1 MSRKAWLGMSL
12 AALATA
18 AAATY
23 WFAWRWPQGD
33 IQASLTAQ
41 RPTAGEATARLVI
54 KTNQPYSVAMRRGV
68 TMDLRSRDIS
78 IDSAKPVDLGGHL
91 GFEVSG
97 RPVAPIAECPIT
109 VEFARSGK
117 TVGSTPLTINPEAWP
132 FPQGPVEANAVE
144 VIPLG
149 TRSDLTIVTNQLYAI
164 ASGFDPGLEMSAD
177 FGESHGAVPVD
188 VEGKLGFK
196 VDFQA
201 HSPNASEAASA
212 TLMAAG
218 SPVASFETPI
228 GVPMP
233 QFFRDREVTFAEMV
247 ESPPTDIYGSDI
259 TIWRS
264 QDVDSGDRWVVAGH
278 AASSV
283 CRRVSS
289 SVWRL
294 AMESNL
300 DAPDFFVGAG
310 FACLEPRLGP
320 DDIWERFMAFEAAWP
335 EAAELIAPEMPGLD
349 AFRKRALVVFGAK
362 VIRETLADAAMPSI
376 SATDDEIRA
385 FESLMQEATG
395 GGVLDAGVGGT
406 LLAQARRPER
416 AAELRIAGRAA
427 EPSPLTAYLRDL
439 PNEERAAFR
448 ADLTDLYDLMTAGA
462 EIGLDIA
469 RASDDT
475 GLVHLPDPS
484 GATVTHAVAREV
496 EQSLAAF
503 AADDSVEYPVSYV
516 SEVAGGHLGVAAL
529 PYYDLQGSPIRL
541 QIPADT
547 LHAETGERIEQF
559 LADSL
564 SRELST
570 SARRAAARWRDSAT
584 GAGLSLRH
592 WVSRAD
598 GSLSDWLHESEEIT
612 FEILDPHGR
621 PTGATRS
628 EWIRRSIHISRR
640 FDFIADALTSAA
652 SFEALARSLEARSD
666 DPRLV
671 RVVSVTCTDSF
682 LRGWPLSFVDAS
694 LETRFQTW
702 IDERRDQTWEALFQE
717 GREQG
722 LDLTALIDEST
733 IFLSRREGEQLIVE
747 PRAVVDLATY
757 ALHRD
762 RAAGLFAYRSPWT
775 GRVLEGLKPHE
786 LNALGL
792 TAGAGEDD
800 LAAAATRQVVALLG
814 DDSLTPADPVNP
826 EPAIV
831 AEIEDRIALA
841 FALAPEAASRA
852 LVLAIMDDLPEE
864 EAATAIELRQA
875 RLLVQAE
882 EGNDFAWFE
891 IENLIER
898 GDWKFP
904 EQYLAR
910 AGNIRASDPGLAL
923 RLTNEAREID
933 KDFVARFEAGEKEVW
948 SPVLERAIQALRF
961 EGIAFTL
968 SMVREL
974 SGVMADLESS
984 EATLSDIAEAL
995 DDVAERISSH
1005 NAGVKLSGDVADG
1018 APDELRALAKQI
1030 RNTAPQTDM
1039 LDRYLW
1045 KAELEEVVDA
1055 AAIAAVDELEAVG
1068 TLSRTTL
1075 VHYVELTWATGRYA
1089 AAIDLLRD
1097 FASNLLD
1104 DAPDAEATARRA
1116 RLEAVIDVAR
1126 PRMVKGLV
1134 YTGRQHVITDLF
1146 SRKVTDFALTPT
1158 STDQVV
1164 PRLRVMP
1171 AERPDQAL
1179 DDLRT
1184 FTGDLTGR
1192 KLVDLGG
1199 GQQATVTWDASSFS
1213 SARVI
1218 GVRSAR
1224 DGESVWKLRP
1234 IADPRARA
1242 EADAAI
1248 YLTGHLRRKGLPLP
1262 AQLRAPGSIDV
1273 VAQEGGTIIT
1283 RERLA
1288 RGVPLDSL
1296 RKPGKAI
1303 ESDVLDAYA
1312 DLAFRIAHD
1321 GADADSARLS
1331 RASVLNYKTMR
1342 TRVLERNNLAR
1353 EQAALFDLGESN
1365 RAALESAEGSSL
1377 ADFHD
1382 RVEAFAAAAWPG
1394 RRPLAKHGIGLVHD
1408 AHLGNYY
1415 YDAVAPQGKRL
1426 TAIDF
1431 GSDYIGSVG
1440 HTFAFIIRERRPV
1453 DGWTLES
1460 FRQAVDAE
1468 FVRHAETFGEP
1479 LVGEAKLEALRA
1491 MAFQPYKFIS
1501 SDSRSF
1507 LRRLGRELGLDEQLS
1522 PAELRTALAE
1532 PNARARLDAVLADP
1546 VIKEKY
1552 IRELQ
1557 QLEFT
1562 LRILRNETPDAAER
1576 AAIDALL
1583 ETIRE
1588 SLRTGYRLATSGS
1601 DTGRPRC

>member
-41 RPTAGEATARLVI
+41 RPTAGEDAARLVI

-78 IDSAKPVDLGGHL
+78 VDSAKPVDLGGRL
-91 GFEVSG
+91 GFEVAV
-97 RPVAPIAECPIT
+97 RPVVPIAECRVT
-109 VEFARSGK
+109 ADYTRSGK
-117 TVGSTPLTINPEAWP
+117 SVGSTRLTIMPEAWP

-144 VIPLG
+144 GVTLS
-149 TRSDLTIVTNQLYAI
+149 TRSDFTIVTNQLYAI
-164 ASGFDPGLEMSAD
+164 ASGFEPELDLSAD
-177 FGESHGAVPVD
+177 FGESHGAVAVD
-188 VEGKLGFK
+188 VDGKLGFK

-212 TLMAAG
+212 TLIAAG
-218 SPVASFETPI
+218 APVASFEAPI

-233 QFFRDREVTFAEMV
+233 RFFRDREVTFAEMV
-247 ESPPTDIYGSDI
+247 GSPPTDIYGSDI

-320 DDIWERFMAFEAAWP
+320 ADIWQRFVAFKATWP
-335 EAAELIAPEMPGLD
+335 EAAEMIAPENPGFV
-349 AFRKRALVVFGAK
+349 AFQKRRLVVFGTEI
-362 VIRETLADAAMPSI
+362 IRETLADAAMPSI
-376 SATDDEIRA
+376 SATDGEIQA
-385 FESLMQEATG
+385 FESLMQQATG
-395 GGVLDAGVGGT
+395 GGVLAAGVAGT
-406 LLAQARRPER
+406 LLEQARRPER

-439 PNEERAAFR
+439 PDDERAAIR
-448 ADLTDLYDLMTAGA
+448 ADLTNLYDLMTAGA
-462 EIGLDIA
+462 EIEFDVA
-469 RASDDT
+469 KASDDT

-503 AADDSVEYPVSYV
+503 AADDSVEYPISYV

-529 PYYDLQGSPIRL
+529 PYYDLQGRPIRL

-547 LHAETGERIEQF
+547 LHAEASERVEQF

-564 SRELST
+564 SRELAT
-570 SARRAAARWRDSAT
+570 SARRAAMRWRDSAT
-584 GAGLSLRH
+584 EAGLSLQD
-592 WVSRAD
+592 WASRAD
-598 GSLSDWLHESEEIT
+598 GSLSDWLHESEEFT
-612 FEILDPHGR
+612 FEILDPQGR
-621 PTGATRS
+621 PTGETRS
-628 EWIRRSIHISRR
+628 EWIRRSIYIFRR
-640 FDFIADALTSAA
+640 FDFIANALTSAA
-652 SFEALARSLEARSD
+652 SFEALARSLESRTG
-666 DPRLV
+666 DPRLA
-671 RVVSVTCTDSF
+671 RVVGVTCTDSF

-694 LETRFQTW
+694 LESRFQTW
-702 IDERRDQTWEALFQE
+702 IDDRRDRTWEALFQE

-722 LDLTALIDEST
+722 INLTALIDEST
-733 IFLSRREGEQLIVE
+733 IFLSRREGDQLIVE

-775 GRVLEGLKPHE
+775 DRVLEGLDPHE

-792 TAGAGEDD
+792 AAGAGEDD
-800 LAAAATRQVVALLG
+800 LAAAATRHIVALLA
-814 DDSLTPADPVNP
+814 DDALTPADPGSP

-831 AEIEDRIALA
+831 AEIEDRIAMA

-852 LVLAIMDDLPEE
+852 LVQAIMDDLPEE
-864 EAATAIELRQA
+864 RAVTHEELRQA
-875 RLLVQAE
+875 RLLLRADRGSDSASFEIFALLDAGRWKFPDLYMQEADSIRESDPARARRFAVYARMID
-882 EGNDFAWFE
+882 NDFA
-891 IENLIER
+891 
-898 GDWKFP
+898 
-904 EQYLAR
+904 
-910 AGNIRASDPGLAL
+910 
-923 RLTNEAREID
+923 
-933 KDFVARFEAGEKEVW
+933 ARFEAGEKEAR
-948 SPVLERAIQALRF
+948 SPILERAAQALRF

-974 SGVMADLESS
+974 SGVMTDLESS
-984 EATLSDIAEAL
+984 EPTLPDIARSL
-995 DDVAERISSH
+995 DGIADRIGAH
-1005 NAGVKLSGDVADG
+1005 NASARLSGDVAKG
-1018 APDELRALAKQI
+1018 VPDELRALAKQI
-1030 RNTAPQTDM
+1030 RGTWSQANM

-1055 AAIAAVDELEAVG
+1055 AATAAVDELHAVD

-1089 AAIDLLRD
+1089 AAIDLLRV
-1097 FASNLLD
+1097 FAGALRE
-1104 DAPDAEATARRA
+1104 DAADAEATARRA

-1126 PRMVKGLV
+1126 SRMVKGLV

-1146 SRKVTDFALTPT
+1146 SRRVTDFALTPT
-1158 STDQVV
+1158 TTDQVV

-1171 AERPDQAL
+1171 TERPDQAL

-1192 KLVDLGG
+1192 KLADLGEG
-1199 GQQATVTWDASSFS
+1199 RQANVMWDAPSFS

-1262 AQLRAPGSIDV
+1262 AQLRAPGSINL
-1273 VAQEGGTIIT
+1273 VAQEGGTILT

-1296 RKPGKAI
+1296 RQPGKAI

-1312 DLAFRIAHD
+1312 DLTFRIARD
-1321 GADADSARLS
+1321 GADADGARLS
-1331 RASVLNYKTMR
+1331 RDSVLDYETMR
-1342 TRVLERNNLAR
+1342 KRLLERNDLAR
-1353 EQAALFDLGESN
+1353 EQAAVFDLSN
-1365 RAALESAEGSSL
+1365 AHRAVLESAEASSL
-1377 ADFHD
+1377 ASFHD
-1382 RVEAFAAAAWPG
+1382 QIEVFAAVAWPG
-1394 RRPLAKHGIGLVHD
+1394 KRTLAGHGIGLVHD

-1415 YDAVAPQGKRL
+1415 YDALAPRGQRL

-1431 GSDYIGSVG
+1431 GADYIGSVG

-1453 DGWTLES
+1453 DGWTFES

-1468 FVRHAETFGEP
+1468 FARYANTVGEP
-1479 LVGEAKLEALRA
+1479 LIGDAKLETLRA

-1507 LRRLGRELGLDEQLS
+1507 LTRLGRELGLDEQPSPVELS
-1522 PAELRTALAE
+1522 NALAE
-1532 PNARARLDAVLADP
+1532 PAARTKLDAVLAEP

-1557 QLEFT
+1557 QLELT
-1562 LRILRNETPDAAER
+1562 LRILRNETPYAAER

-1583 ETIRE
+1583 ETIRA
-1588 SLRTGYRLATSGS
+1588 SLRTGYRLATSGAVT
-1601 DTGRPRC
+1601 DRA

>member
-1 MSRKAWLGMSL
+1 MSL

-41 RPTAGEATARLVI
+41 QPTAGEAAARLVI

-78 IDSAKPVDLGGHL
+78 IDSAKPVDLGGRL
-91 GFEVSG
+91 GFEVSA
-97 RPVAPIAECPIT
+97 RPGAPIAECPIT

-117 TVGSTPLTINPEAWP
+117 AVGSTPLTINSEAWP
-132 FPQGPVEANAVE
+132 FPQGPVEASAVE
-144 VIPLG
+144 GIPLG

-164 ASGFDPGLEMSAD
+164 ASSFDPGLEVSAD

-201 HSPNASEAASA
+201 HSPNASEAVSA

-218 SPVASFETPI
+218 SPVASFEAHI

-233 QFFRDREVTFAEMV
+233 QFFRDREVTFVEMV

-264 QDVDSGDRWVVAGH
+264 QDADSGDRWVVAGH

-294 AMESNL
+294 AMDSNL

-320 DDIWERFMAFEAAWP
+320 DDIWERFLAFEATWP
-335 EAAELIAPEMPGLD
+335 EAAELIAPEMRGLD
-349 AFRKRALVVFGAK
+349 ALRKRALVVFGAEA
-362 VIRETLADAAMPSI
+362 IRETLADAAMPSI
-376 SATDDEIRA
+376 SATDGEIRA
-385 FESLMQEATG
+385 FESLMEEATG
-395 GGVLDAGVGGT
+395 GGVLDARVAGK

-416 AAELRIAGRAA
+416 AAELRIAGQAE
-427 EPSPLTAYLRDL
+427 EPSPLTAHLRSL
-439 PNEERAAFR
+439 PGDERAAIH

-462 EIGLDIA
+462 EIEFDVA
-469 RASDDT
+469 KASDDT

-484 GATVTHAVAREV
+484 RATVTHAIAREV
-496 EQSLAAF
+496 EQSLAVL
-503 AADDSVEYPVSYV
+503 AADDSAPYPVSYV
-516 SEVAGGHLGVAAL
+516 SEVAGGHQGVAAL
-529 PYYDLQGSPIRL
+529 PYFDLKGRPVRL
-541 QIPADT
+541 RIPADT
-547 LHAETGERIEQF
+547 LHAETSERVEQF

-564 SRELST
+564 SRELAT
-570 SARRAAARWRDSAT
+570 SARRAATRWRESAAEAELGLQQWT
-584 GAGLSLRH
+584 SGAG
-592 WVSRAD
+592 
-598 GSLSDWLHESEEIT
+598 GSLPDWLHEREKFT
-612 FEILDPHGR
+612 FVKVDRQDR
-621 PTGATRS
+621 PTGQPRS
-628 EWIRRSIHISRR
+628 EWIRRSVYISRR
-640 FDFIADALTSAA
+640 FDFIANALTSAA
-652 SFEALARSLEARSD
+652 SFEALAHSLESRSG
-666 DPRLV
+666 DPRLA
-671 RVVSVTCTDSF
+671 RVVGVTCTDSF

-694 LETRFQTW
+694 LESRFRTW
-702 IDERRDQTWEALFQE
+702 IDERRDHAWEALFQA

-733 IFLSRREGEQLIVE
+733 IFLSRREGDQLIVE

-757 ALHRD
+757 SLHRD
-762 RAAGLFAYRSPWT
+762 PSAGLLAYRSPWT
-775 GRVLEGLKPHE
+775 DRVLEGLEPHE

-792 TAGAGEDD
+792 SAGAGKDD
-800 LAAAATRQVVALLG
+800 LAAAATRQVVALLA
-814 DDSLTPADPVNP
+814 DDSLTPADPVSP

-831 AEIEDRIALA
+831 AEIEDRIAVA

-864 EAATAIELRQA
+864 EAATATELRQA

-882 EGNDFAWFE
+882 EGNDSARFA
-891 IENLIER
+891 IDNLIKR

-904 EQYLAR
+904 EHYLAY
-910 AGNIRASDPGLAL
+910 AEGIRESDPALAR
-923 RLTNEAREID
+923 RLAEVARHID
-933 KDFVARFEAGEKEVW
+933 SDFAARFEAGDKEVR
-948 SPVLERAIQALRF
+948 SPVHERAIQALRF

-968 SMVREL
+968 RMVREL

-1030 RNTAPQTDM
+1030 RNTASQINM

-1055 AAIAAVDELEAVG
+1055 AATAAVDELEAVG

-1089 AAIDLLRD
+1089 AAIDLLRV
-1097 FASNLLD
+1097 FAGTLRD

-1126 PRMVKGLV
+1126 SRMVKGLV

-1146 SRKVTDFALTPT
+1146 SRKVTDFALTPST
-1158 STDQVV
+1158 TDQVV

-1171 AERPDQAL
+1171 TERPDQAL

-1192 KLVDLGG
+1192 KLADLGG

-1218 GVRSAR
+1218 GVRSAH

-1248 YLTGHLRRKGLPLP
+1248 YLTGHLLRKGLPLP
-1262 AQLRAPGSIDV
+1262 VQLRAPGSIDL

-1296 RKPGKAI
+1296 RQAVEAI

-1312 DLAFRIAHD
+1312 NLTFRIARD
-1321 GADADSARLS
+1321 GADADGSRLS
-1331 RASVLNYKTMR
+1331 RDSVLDYKTMR
-1342 TRVLERNNLAR
+1342 TRLLERNDLAR
-1353 EQAALFDLGESN
+1353 EQAAIFDLSDAH
-1365 RAALESAEGSSL
+1365 RAALESAEEASL
-1377 ADFHD
+1377 ASFHD
-1382 RVEAFAAAAWPG
+1382 QIEAFAAVAWPG
-1394 RRPLAKHGIGLVHD
+1394 RRPLAEHGIGLVHD

-1415 YDAVAPQGKRL
+1415 YDALAPQGQRL

-1453 DGWTLES
+1453 GGWTVES

-1468 FVRHAETFGEP
+1468 FARYADTVGEP
-1479 LVGEAKLEALRA
+1479 LIGDAKLEALRA

-1501 SDSRSF
+1501 SDSRNF
-1507 LRRLGRELGLDEQLS
+1507 LKRLGRELGLDEQPS
-1522 PAELRTALAE
+1522 PAELRNALAE
-1532 PNARARLDAVLADP
+1532 PAARAKLDAVLADP

-1562 LRILRNETPDAAER
+1562 LRILRSETPDAAER
-1576 AAIDALL
+1576 SAIDALL
-1583 ETIRE
+1583 ETIRA
-1588 SLRTGYRLATSGS
+1588 SLRTGYRLATSGPN
-1601 DTGRPRC
+1601 TGRAWC